1 MMILRDAP
9 ALQLLQCY
17 SGACLSL
24 LVVVVVKTTISFHF
38 ILVSCLL
45 FILFIYTTTI
55 IPLSIS
61 YVCCLCRVAPGS
73 ACVQD
78 RLVCFVL
85 FCYYWVVL
93 LLVSI
98 VVVHVIIIITTTT
111 IMRYLLSSTFDC
123 FASLLVCSLVL

>member
-73 ACVQD
+73 SSCVHET
-78 RLVCFVL
+78 CVL
-85 FCYYWVVL
+85 CSVL
-93 LLVSI
+93 LLLVG
-98 VVVHVIIIITTTT
+98 IIA
-111 IMRYLLSSTFDC
+111 RVDC
-123 FASLLVCSLVL
+123 WCAC